1 MYCRWEMGASWMC
14 SLHPPLRSAMRSCP
28 TGSFRCVRT
37 LFRGLLSEWPSAASI
52 EPEPGYRPLKA
63 SLMRARVLR
72 FVLTI
77 LSDVQ
82 ARAQS
87 VGRILFGFYAVPDS
101 SSVPIDFVINLE
113 GNEERSKK
121 RCSH

>member
-1 MYCRWEMGASWMC
+1 MGDGC
-14 SLHPPLRSAMRSCP
+14 ELDVQSAAAFAQRNEELSYWQLQVCAN
-28 TGSFRCVRT
+28 FV
-37 LFRGLLSEWPSAASI
+37 RGLLSQWPSAASTD
-52 EPEPGYRPLKA
+52 PGSGYRPLKN
-63 SLMRARVLR
+63 SLMRARILR